1 LSFCKALV
9 EFKEAHGHCRVPM
22 NVPGLGKWAKYQR
35 DQYVLRARGKK
46 AKITKEKIDM
56 LASIG
61 FEDSLEERV
70 ALGLPGEHG
79 GGEDGGGALDEERHG
94 QQDEDHLLHDRV
106 AYEHDGE
113 PHAEH
118 YPHGDPGLAYGSV
131 HSALPDSDAVNY
143 HHYPAQQ
150 PF

>member
-1 LSFCKALV
+1 M

-22 NVPGLGKWAKYQR
+22 NVPELGKWAKYQR

-56 LASIG
+56 LTSIG

-70 ALGLPGEHG
+70 ALGLPGEQG
-79 GGEDGGGALDEERHG
+79 LLDDEQHG
-94 QQDEDHLLHDRV
+94 QQDEDNLLHDGV
-106 AYEHDGE
+106 VYEHNGE

-118 YPHGDPGLAYGSV
+118 YLHGDAGHVYGCV
-131 HSALPDSDAVNY
+131 HSSQPDSDAVNY
-143 HHYPAQQ
+143 QHYPA
-150 PF
+150 

>member
-1 LSFCKALV
+1 LSFYKALV

-22 NVPGLGKWAKYQR
+22 NVPELGKWAKYQR

-56 LASIG
+56 LTSIG

-70 ALGLPGEHG
+70 ALGLPGEG
-79 GGEDGGGALDEERHG
+79 LLDDEQHG
-94 QQDEDHLLHDRV
+94 QQDEDNLLHDGV
-106 AYEHDGE
+106 AYEHNGE

-118 YPHGDPGLAYGSV
+118 YLHGDAGHVYGCV
-131 HSALPDSDAVNY
+131 HSAQPDSDAVNY
-143 HHYPAQQ
+143 QHYPA
-150 PF
+150 

>member
-1 LSFCKALV
+1 V

-35 DQYVLRARGKK
+35 DQYVLHARGKK

-56 LASIG
+56 LTSIG

-70 ALGLPGEHG
+70 ALGLSGEHR
-79 GGEDGGGALDEERHG
+79 GGEDGGGLLDEEQHG
-94 QQDEDHLLHDRV
+94 QQEEDHLLRLLRDGV
-106 AYEHDGE
+106 AYEHNGE

-118 YPHGDPGLAYGSV
+118 YLHGDTGNAYGSL
-131 HSALPDSDAVNY
+131 HSALPDSDAVTY
-143 HHYPAQQ
+143 QHYPA
-150 PF
+150 